1 MGKSRGCLLEQDMFG
16 HTVKLNFNRA
26 GDFHATYYTSI
37 MSVFIRLA
45 IAFYVYVTVKKMV
58 LKESDLNS
66 SSVIPIKLEDVGA
79 IDYMTSGMKLFH
91 VIEKQGGK
99 PIEGESLVLGAN
111 NLTKYV
117 QIGFEY
123 HVKRSGKT
131 T

>member
-1 MGKSRGCLLEQDMFG
+1 
-16 HTVKLNFNRA
+16 
-26 GDFHATYYTSI
+26 

-45 IAFYVYVTVKKMV
+45 IAFYVVITVKKMV

-66 SSVIPIKLEDVGA
+66 SSVIPIKLEEMGP

-99 PIEGESLVLGAN
+99 PAEGASLVIGAN
-111 NLTKYV
+111 NLTKYLT
-117 QIGFEY
+117 IGFEY

-131 T
+131 V